1 MNQRDLDQKTDRL
14 LYQIWSL
21 TGHFNALLSSCFEA
35 ECNLSL
41 QEIKAVEFLGR
52 TGPCKMKALS
62 DYLKLAVS
70 STTTLVDNLEVK
82 GAVRRER
89 SVEDRRVVMLELTQ
103 EGMQDYEVTLA
114 AYRQFCRGILM
125 ALPKTDQ
132 DHLLRIFE
140 RIKNAYGH

>member
-1 MNQRDLDQKTDRL
+1 MKQKDLDQKTDRL
-14 LYQIWSL
+14 LYQVWSL

-35 ECNLSL
+35 ECNLSM

-52 TGPCKMKALS
+52 TGPSKMKALS

-70 STTTLVDNLEVK
+70 STTTLVDNLEAK

-89 SVEDRRVVMLELTQ
+89 STEDRRVVMLALTK
-103 EGMQDYEVTLA
+103 EGMRDYEVTLA
-114 AYRQFCRGILM
+114 AYRQFCRRILM
-125 ALPKTDQ
+125 ALPRTDQ

-140 RIKNAYGH
+140 KIRNAYGN